1 MSMLELY
8 GCRGCGSAVI
18 EVLLERAGVECSY
31 HEVAPWKP
39 GPATDVLKALQ
50 AINPLAQVPT
60 LVLGDGTV
68 MTESAAMIVALDEA
82 HPAARML
89 PPPGDAQRPT
99 ALRWIVF
106 IAGNMYP
113 AISVRDFPERWVKSD
128 TACAELKDGAVDR
141 LKVYWTMLENA
152 FVSAPFLLGKE
163 MTALD
168 LYAAMLARWS
178 PGRAWID
185 QHCPRVAAAIALA
198 EQEPI
203 VARVWARNFKKS

>member
-1 MSMLELY
+1 MSAIELY

-18 EVLLERAGVECSY
+18 EALLERAGVEFTY

-39 GPATDVLKALQ
+39 GAATDALK

-60 LVLGDGTV
+60 LVLADGTV

-82 HPAARML
+82 HPAARIL
-89 PPPGDAQRPT
+89 PAQDDARRPM

-141 LKVYWTMLENA
+141 LKAYWTMLEDA
-152 FVSAPFLLGKE
+152 LKPAPFLLGHE

-178 PGRAWID
+178 PGHAWID
-185 QHCPRVAAAIALA
+185 QNCPRMAAAIALA
-198 EQEPI
+198 ERDPI